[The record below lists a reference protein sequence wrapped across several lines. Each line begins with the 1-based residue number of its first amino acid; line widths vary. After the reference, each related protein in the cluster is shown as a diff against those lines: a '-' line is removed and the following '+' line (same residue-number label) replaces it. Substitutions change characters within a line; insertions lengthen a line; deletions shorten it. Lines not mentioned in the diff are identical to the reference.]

1 VVDNLAKRREALPH
15 LAGIYFVTPTE
26 QSARLILE
34 DWKARAP
41 LCLFFLFSFFSKQR
55 TIHFRALPG
64 PRPTAAHRRCLGPV
78 LGTVRGRI

>member
-15 LAGIYFVTPTE
+15 LAGVYFVTPTE

-41 LCLFFLFSFFSKQR
+41 LGGEFFF
-55 TIHFRALPG
+55 
-64 PRPTAAHRRCLGPV
+64 
-78 LGTVRGRI
+78 